1 MRVRTSLAVPGRVAD
16 AEALWYDPARWAA
29 WIDGFGHLVALDGP
43 WPATGGRRVWDA
55 PPGGRGRV
63 VERVLAYEPRV
74 GQTLAVEDEKLT
86 GTQAVAFAPE
96 GAGARVTLSLEW
108 SSKRGARPLRPLAD
122 LTLVRRSLLLSMGAT
137 LRRFAIERRA
147 EAEPV

>member
-16 AEALWYDPARWAA
+16 AEALWYDPTRWAA
-29 WIDGFGHLVALDGP
+29 WIDGFGHLVTLDGP
-43 WPATGGRRVWDA
+43 WPAAGARRVWDA

-63 VERVLAYEPRV
+63 AERVLGYEPRT

-96 GAGARVTLSLEW
+96 GGASRVTLTLEW
-108 SSKRGARPLRPLAD
+108 RSKPGVRPLAPLAD

-147 EAEPV
+147 EAELG